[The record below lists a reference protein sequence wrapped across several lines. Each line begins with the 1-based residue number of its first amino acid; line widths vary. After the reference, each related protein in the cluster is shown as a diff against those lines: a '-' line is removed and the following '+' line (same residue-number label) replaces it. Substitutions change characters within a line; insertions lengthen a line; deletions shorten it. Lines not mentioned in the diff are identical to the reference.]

1 VASPSV
7 ADSQDR
13 LEDFD
18 RTLHEALVRQEFL
31 LHYQPYL
38 DLVSHQVAGVEALI
52 RWQHPSRG
60 LLYPDDFIAHAER
73 SGLIDSIGEWVL
85 RQACAQMSE
94 WIALGIDIPSI
105 SVNVSP
111 LQFSN
116 STLPTLVQTVLNEH
130 ALSAR
135 QLDLEITESTVPSDE
150 KMMRANIAALRQL
163 GVKISIDDFGMG
175 YSSLERLRTIQ
186 VDRLKIDRVFV
197 SELALNPMD
206 ACLIR
211 SMIHLAQQLGLSVI
225 AEGIEDAEACV
236 RLQSMG
242 CDQGQGF
249 YFAAALG
256 ADACEK
262 YLRDVRH
269 GLRADPCRPG
279 QSSEVYYPAQSL
291 PKPR

>member
-1 VASPSV
+1 MASSSLDV
-7 ADSQDR
+7 SLEN
-13 LEDFD
+13 LEDID
-18 RTLHEALVRQEFL
+18 QMLHDALIRQEFL

-38 DLVSHQVAGVEALI
+38 DLTTYQVAGVEALI
-52 RWQHPSRG
+52 RWRHPSRG
-60 LLYPDDFIAHAER
+60 LLYPDEFIPHAER
-73 SGLIDSIGEWVL
+73 SGFIDSIGGWVL
-85 RQACAQMSE
+85 NQACAQMGE
-94 WIALGIDIPSI
+94 WIALGLDIPSM

-111 LQFSN
+111 RQFSN
-116 STLPTLVQTVLNEH
+116 CTLPTLIQTILKEH
-130 ALSAR
+130 TLSATC
-135 QLDLEITESTVPSDE
+135 LDLEITESTVPSDE
-150 KMMRANIAALRQL
+150 KMMRTNIAALREL

-236 RLQSMG
+236 RLHSLG

-249 YFAAALG
+249 HFTAALS
-256 ADACEK
+256 ADACER
-262 YLRDVRH
+262 YLRDVQH
-269 GLRADPCRPG
+269 GPRLDPCRAAP
-279 QSSEVYYPAQSL
+279 SSQVYYSA
-291 PKPR
+291 

>member
-1 VASPSV
+1 M
-7 ADSQDR
+7 
-13 LEDFD
+13 
-18 RTLHEALVRQEFL
+18 LHEALVRQEFL

-38 DLVSHQVAGVEALI
+38 DLTTHQVAGVEALI

-60 LLYPDDFIAHAER
+60 LLYPDDFIPQAER

-85 RQACAQMSE
+85 NQACEQMSE
-94 WIALGIDIPSI
+94 WTALGIDIPSM

-111 LQFSN
+111 CQFS
-116 STLPTLVQTVLNEH
+116 SCSLPTLVQAILQKNTLL
-130 ALSAR
+130 AGY
-135 QLDLEITESTVPSDE
+135 LDLEITESTVPSDE
-150 KMMRANIAALRQL
+150 KMMRTNIAALRQL
-163 GVKISIDDFGMG
+163 GVSISIDDFGMG

-197 SELALNPMD
+197 SDLALNPVD

-236 RLQSMG
+236 RLQSLG

-249 YFAAALG
+249 YFTPALG

-262 YLRDVRH
+262 YLRDAQH
-269 GLRADPCRPG
+269 GPRADPCRAVL
-279 QSSEVYYPAQSL
+279 SSQVYYSA
-291 PKPR
+291 

>member
-1 VASPSV
+1 MASPSF
-7 ADSQDR
+7 ADNQYR

-18 RTLHEALVRQEFL
+18 RTLQDALVCHEFL
-31 LHYQPYL
+31 LHYQPCL

-60 LLYPDDFIAHAER
+60 LLYPDDFIPHAER
-73 SGLIDSIGEWVL
+73 TGMIDSIGEWVL

-94 WIALGIDIPSI
+94 WMALGIDISSI

-111 LQFSN
+111 RQFSN
-116 STLPTLVQTVLNEH
+116 SALPMLVQAVLNEH
-130 ALSAR
+130 ALSAVH
-135 QLDLEITESTVPSDE
+135 LDLEITESIVPSDE
-150 KMMRANIAALRQL
+150 KMMRSNIAALRQR

-262 YLRDVRH
+262 YLRDVQH
-269 GLRADPCRPG
+269 GMRTDPCRPG

-291 PKPR
+291 PNRS

>member
-1 VASPSV
+1 MASSSLV
-7 ADSQDR
+7 DSREGLDDIDQA
-13 LEDFD
+13 
-18 RTLHEALVRQEFL
+18 LHEALVRQEFI

-38 DLVSHQVAGVEALI
+38 DLTTHQVAGVEALI
-52 RWQHPSRG
+52 RWQHPSLG
-60 LLYPDDFIAHAER
+60 LLYPDDFIPQAER
-73 SGLIDSIGEWVL
+73 SGLIDSIGEWAL
-85 RQACAQMSE
+85 NQACEQMSE
-94 WIALGIDIPSI
+94 WTALGIDIPSM

-111 LQFSN
+111 RQFSN
-116 STLPTLVQTVLNEH
+116 CSLPTLVKTILKKNM
-130 ALSAR
+130 LSAVY
-135 QLDLEITESTVPSDE
+135 LDLEITESTVPSDE
-150 KMMRANIAALRQL
+150 KMMRTNVAALRQL

-211 SMIHLAQQLGLSVI
+211 SMIHLAKQLGLSVI

-236 RLQSMG
+236 RLHSLG

-249 YFAAALG
+249 YFTAALG

-262 YLRDVRH
+262 YLRDVQH
-269 GLRADPCRPG
+269 GQRADPCRSVR
-279 QSSEVYYPAQSL
+279 SSQVYYPT
-291 PKPR
+291 

>member
-1 VASPSV
+1 VASRRL
-7 ADSQDR
+7 ADTLESS
-13 LEDFD
+13 EDFD
-18 RTLHEALVRQEFL
+18 RMLHEALVRQEFL

-38 DLVSHQVAGVEALI
+38 DLTTHQVAGVEALI

-60 LLYPDDFIAHAER
+60 LLYPDDFIPQAER

-85 RQACAQMSE
+85 NQACEQMSE
-94 WIALGIDIPSI
+94 WTALGIDIPSM

-111 LQFSN
+111 CQFS
-116 STLPTLVQTVLNEH
+116 SCSLPTLVQAILQKNTLL
-130 ALSAR
+130 AGY
-135 QLDLEITESTVPSDE
+135 LDLEITESTVPSDE
-150 KMMRANIAALRQL
+150 KMMRTNIAALRQL
-163 GVKISIDDFGMG
+163 GVSISIDDFGMG

-197 SELALNPMD
+197 SDLALNPVD

-236 RLQSMG
+236 RLQSLG

-249 YFAAALG
+249 YFTPALG

-262 YLRDVRH
+262 YLRDAQH
-269 GLRADPCRPG
+269 GPRADPCRAVL
-279 QSSEVYYPAQSL
+279 SSQVYYSA
-291 PKPR
+291 

>member
-1 VASPSV
+1 MASPSL
-7 ADSQDR
+7 ADSQNR

-60 LLYPDDFIAHAER
+60 LLYPDDFISHAER

-94 WIALGIDIPSI
+94 WTALGIDIPSI

-111 LQFSN
+111 RQFSN
-116 STLPTLVQTVLNEH
+116 GALPTLVQTVLTEYS
-130 ALSAR
+130 LSAR
-135 QLDLEITESTVPSDE
+135 HLDLEITESTVPSDE
-150 KMMRANIAALRQL
+150 KIMRTNIAALRQR

-211 SMIHLAQQLGLSVI
+211 SMIHLAQQLGLCVI
-225 AEGIEDAEACV
+225 AEGIEDAEACA

-249 YFAAALG
+249 YFSAALG

-262 YLRDVRH
+262 YLRDVQH

-291 PKPR
+291 PNPR

>member
-1 VASPSV
+1 VASQSWS
-7 ADSQDR
+7 DGQER
-13 LEDFD
+13 FEDID
-18 RTLHEALVRQEFL
+18 QALHEALIRQEFL

-38 DLVSHQVAGVEALI
+38 DLTTHQVAGVEALI

-60 LLYPDDFIAHAER
+60 LLYPDDFIPQAER

-85 RQACAQMSE
+85 NQACAQMSE
-94 WIALGIDIPSI
+94 WTALGIDIPSM

-111 LQFSN
+111 RQFSN
-116 STLPTLVQTVLNEH
+116 CALPTLVKTILQKN
-130 ALSAR
+130 ALSAGY
-135 QLDLEITESTVPSDE
+135 LDLEITESTVPSDE
-150 KMMRANIAALRQL
+150 KMMRTNIAALRQL
-163 GVKISIDDFGMG
+163 GVSISIDDFGMG

-197 SELALNPMD
+197 SELAQNPMD
-206 ACLIR
+206 VCLIR

-236 RLQSMG
+236 RLQSLG

-249 YFAAALG
+249 YFTAALG

-262 YLRDVRH
+262 YLRDTQH
-269 GLRADPCRPG
+269 GQRADSCRAT
-279 QSSEVYYPAQSL
+279 QSSQIYYPA
-291 PKPR
+291 

>member
-1 VASPSV
+1 MASPSL
-7 ADSQDR
+7 ADR
-13 LEDFD
+13 LNGLEDFD
-18 RTLHEALVRQEFL
+18 RTLHDALVRHEFL

-52 RWQHPSRG
+52 RWQHPSHG

-85 RQACAQMSE
+85 SQACGQMSE
-94 WIALGIDIPSI
+94 WMALGIDIPSI

-111 LQFSN
+111 RQFSN
-116 STLPTLVQTVLNEH
+116 SALPMLVQAVLNEH
-130 ALSAR
+130 ALSAAH
-135 QLDLEITESTVPSDE
+135 LDLEITESTVPSDE

-163 GVKISIDDFGMG
+163 GVNISIDDFGMG

-211 SMIHLAQQLGLSVI
+211 SMIHLAQQRGLSVI
-225 AEGIEDAEACV
+225 AEGIEDAEACA
-236 RLQSMG
+236 RLQSME

-262 YLRDVRH
+262 YLRDVQH

-291 PKPR
+291 PSRS

>member
-1 VASPSV
+1 LTIVASRRL
-7 ADSQDR
+7 ADTLKSS
-13 LEDFD
+13 EDFD
-18 RTLHEALVRQEFL
+18 RMLHEALVRQEFL

-38 DLVSHQVAGVEALI
+38 DLTTHQVAGVEALI

-60 LLYPDDFIAHAER
+60 LLYPDDFIPQAER

-85 RQACAQMSE
+85 NQACEQMSE
-94 WIALGIDIPSI
+94 WTALGIDIPSM

-111 LQFSN
+111 CQFS
-116 STLPTLVQTVLNEH
+116 SCSLPTLVQAILQKNTLL
-130 ALSAR
+130 AGY
-135 QLDLEITESTVPSDE
+135 LDLEITESTVPSDE
-150 KMMRANIAALRQL
+150 KMMRTNIAALRQL
-163 GVKISIDDFGMG
+163 GVSISIDDFGMG

-197 SELALNPMD
+197 SDLALNPVD

-236 RLQSMG
+236 RLQSLG

-249 YFAAALG
+249 YFTPALG

-262 YLRDVRH
+262 YLRDAQH
-269 GLRADPCRPG
+269 GPRADPCRAVL
-279 QSSEVYYPAQSL
+279 SSQVYYSA
-291 PKPR
+291 